1 MKAYFFSTL
10 RADRLELRTSMRYL
24 RHGSAELELNPPF
37 KILDLPL
44 DWELRLSSR
53 GVAAICWEIRAV
65 FRGQWDN
72 GWSKS
77 WKDV

>member
-1 MKAYFFSTL
+1 MKVNFFFPCFARTDWST
-10 RADRLELRTSMRYL
+10 ELD
-24 RHGSAELELNPPF
+24 GSAELELNPPF